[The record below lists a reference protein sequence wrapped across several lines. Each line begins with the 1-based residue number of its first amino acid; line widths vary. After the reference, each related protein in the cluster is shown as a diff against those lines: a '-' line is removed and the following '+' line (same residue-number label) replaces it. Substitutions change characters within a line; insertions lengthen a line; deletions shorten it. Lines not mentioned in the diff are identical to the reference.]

1 MKSSFVKRCVVSP
14 KVQKET
20 ERHRRYLQ
28 NLVKQHRITQEALA
42 ERLGWAP
49 TSLSE
54 IFHGQRT
61 FRVKYLLAILDEL
74 GVEPGEFFAGLYPE
88 SPIRRGQGS
97 SLVNRYE
104 NAIEIL
110 GSFPELVP
118 GTPGFKTLYVE
129 RAFDEATFINRARG
143 AHRARRAFHGLVA
156 GHRGV
161 GVSTEV
167 HRLLATSKLVDLH
180 ATVVLDV
187 PNPVS
192 EQGLLWAIAAACAS
206 LVWLGQEDIP
216 AKLTRHLEAWDI
228 RPETADPMQVSLLLE
243 RGAGPPAEGDP
254 AKAPALPE
262 LINQVGK
269 VVSRKLFV
277 RPLVILDGFAQW
289 NIETLTNRLEESLHA
304 IEHPAISTVLLL
316 PASLLYR
323 PLEGRI
329 GPRTMIVPPVP
340 ICHGI
345 VDQEH
350 VSEAGLIFFD
360 EVIRRYLPIVQ
371 MTEEAREA
379 LCLLSAGLPGEM
391 LALTRDACVCAA
403 KTRSNFVDMAAAKK
417 VWEERTSRWR
427 GVFSRTERDRL
438 RHLMKEPFDEGVEGI
453 AGWLH
458 QNAVLLQPEHGGW
471 LSVHP
476 ALRRMLREKR

>member
-1 MKSSFVKRCVVSP
+1 MKSRFVKRCVVSP

-42 ERLGWAP
+42 ERLGWGR
-49 TSLSE
+49 TSLSQ
-54 IFHGQRT
+54 IFSGRRS
-61 FRVKYLLAILDEL
+61 FRVKYVYAILDEL

-104 NAIEIL
+104 NAVPLL

-118 GTPGFKTLYVE
+118 GTPGFKTLY
-129 RAFDEATFINRARG
+129 
-143 AHRARRAFHGLVA
+143 
-156 GHRGV
+156 
-161 GVSTEV
+161 
-167 HRLLATSKLVDLH
+167 
-180 ATVVLDV
+180 
-187 PNPVS
+187 
-192 EQGLLWAIAAACAS
+192 
-206 LVWLGQEDIP
+206 
-216 AKLTRHLEAWDI
+216 
-228 RPETADPMQVSLLLE
+228 
-243 RGAGPPAEGDP
+243 AEGDP
-254 AKAPALPE
+254 AEAPALPE

-269 VVSRKLFV
+269 VVRQKFFV

-289 NIETLTNRLEESLHA
+289 DLETLTNRLEESLHA

-329 GPRTMIVPPVP
+329 GPRTMVVPPVP

-345 VDQEH
+345 VDQDH
-350 VSEAGLIFFD
+350 VSEVGLIFFD
-360 EVIRRYLPIVQ
+360 EVIRRFFPIVQ

-391 LALTRDACVCAA
+391 VTLTRDACAYAA
-403 KTRSNFVDMAAAKK
+403 KARSGFVDMAAARK
-417 VWEERTSRWR
+417 VWEERMDRWR
-427 GVFSRTERDRL
+427 GVFSWTEREGL
-438 RHLMKEPFDEGVEGI
+438 RHLVKEPFNEGVEGI
-453 AGWLH
+453 AAWLH
-458 QNAVLLQPEHGGW
+458 QNAVLLQPEHEGW

-476 ALRRMLREKR
+476 ALRRVI